1 MVQSSSIFTSQHH
14 LHDDMTYMTPRS
26 EVTNVKCKTH
36 LLHSA
41 AALHFGELEE
51 LREFWGNKTSKGFAG
66 PGLAGSR
73 QLEEQ
78 INPVQSITLP

>member
-1 MVQSSSIFTSQHH
+1 MVQFSSIFTSQHQ
-14 LHDDMTYMTPRS
+14 LHDMTYMTPRS
-26 EVTNVKCKTH
+26 KVTHVKCKTH
-36 LLHSA
+36 LLHSV
-41 AALHFGELEE
+41 AALHFGKLEE

-78 INPVQSITLP
+78 IDPVQSIALP